1 MEFSHYNEAPA
12 NIAADVVAKAK
23 GKKEEK
29 V

>member
-1 MEFSHYNEAPA
+1 MEFSHFTEAPA
-12 NIAADVVAKAK
+12 GIAADVIAKAK